1 MKPPE
6 IRRRLRESGRTQESL
21 ARHLGISKDSAS
33 RLVAGHRNMRLEE
46 LDKIQDFFGDT
57 EPRHPEFVQ
66 IPVYGYVA
74 AGGTDRIALASD
86 HVLERIEVPYGLTR
100 GETIAIRVAGDS
112 MEPRLYSGELVIVEL
127 GVPPNRGGD
136 CVVEMK
142 DGTALVKQY
151 QGIRDGYAF
160 LRQLNPDQ
168 EVRLPLTQVKAIH
181 AVKYRR

>member
-6 IRRRLRESGRTQESL
+6 IRRRLRESGRSQTAL
-21 ARHLGISKDSAS
+21 AKHLGKSKDSVS
-33 RLVAGHRNMRLEE
+33 RLVNGVRSMDVEE
-46 LDKIQDFFGDT
+46 LQAIQNFFGEA
-57 EPRHPEFVQ
+57 EPKHPDFVQ
-66 IPVYGYVA
+66 IPVYGYAGA
-74 AGGTDRIALASD
+74 AGPDRVVIASD
-86 HVLERIEVPYGLTR
+86 QVLEHIEVPYGLTR

-127 GVPPNRGGD
+127 GVPPSRGGD
-136 CVVEMK
+136 CVVELK

-151 QGIRDGYAF
+151 QGIRDQYAF